1 MSKDGMPLREDLT
14 VPSLGYLKFPKEFVE
29 RFDIDKKQV
38 PSPRA
43 SYEKDGHTVRLV
55 FEWAEQ
61 EIEHNERVTE
71 EDDH

>member
-1 MSKDGMPLREDLT
+1 
-14 VPSLGYLKFPKEFVE
+14 LKFPKAFVE